1 VSKMRVEKF
10 LNLHIMIIVV
20 LGAIINA
27 DVSKVHKI
35 ISYIF
40 IMDKFLMTVDNKKIF
55 PTYRTSIYAAS
66 SY

>member
-1 VSKMRVEKF
+1 
-10 LNLHIMIIVV
+10 MIIVV